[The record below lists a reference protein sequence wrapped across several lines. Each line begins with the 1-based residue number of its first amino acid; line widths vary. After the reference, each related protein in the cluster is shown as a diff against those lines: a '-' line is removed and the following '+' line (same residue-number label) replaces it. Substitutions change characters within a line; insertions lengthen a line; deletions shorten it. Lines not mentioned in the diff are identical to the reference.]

1 MKKSISNEL
10 KEEIKD
16 IVINKLLNQV
26 QLFFNLALNYKQENQ
41 ILKINLIE
49 SLKHIFL
56 IKTQYNISVPLGKI
70 MNKQSITIKNKIN
83 QSIQETFPNFE
94 ELKSNF
100 GLNHKTIINSYNQ
113 KINKAMTPYK
123 SIKKNNNINN
133 FERNRKKSRPKSQN
147 NNNNSVNI
155 LNNNTSFNYKKDLLT
170 STKMNSLS
178 NLDKDESKDSIYI
191 FQTKNLP
198 INEKPRKKN
207 YKKPQL
213 NINNYSNNSTSSN
226 TIFKINKTKPPI
238 KEVKKKK
245 IFKRDVSLPKLP
257 LNQLLNLNVEK

>member
-26 QLFFNLALNYKQENQ
+26 QIFFNLALNYKQENQ

-123 SIKKNNNINN
+123 TIKKNNNINN

-147 NNNNSVNI
+147 NNNSVNI

-170 STKMNSLS
+170 NTKMNSLS
-178 NLDKDESKDSIYI
+178 NLDKDE
-191 FQTKNLP
+191 
-198 INEKPRKKN
+198 
-207 YKKPQL
+207 
-213 NINNYSNNSTSSN
+213 
-226 TIFKINKTKPPI
+226 
-238 KEVKKKK
+238 
-245 IFKRDVSLPKLP
+245 
-257 LNQLLNLNVEK
+257 